1 MLFHSSLRKELA
13 RSFGATLV
21 VLVTIVITMTLVR
34 TLSQAMD
41 DTIAKETA
49 APETARRRVL
59 EDLAWA
65 ILTGKEFLF
74 NQ

>member
-1 MLFHSSLRKELA
+1 VA
-13 RSFGATLV
+13 R
-21 VLVTIVITMTLVR
+21 
-34 TLSQAMD
+34 
-41 DTIAKETA
+41 DTGEPAI
-49 APETARRRVL
+49 ARRRVL